1 MKLVNADQMK
11 RLDRKTIREYGIK
24 GLILMENAG
33 RAVADAVRRELS
45 GTESTRVVII
55 AGKGNNGGDGFVC
68 ARHLKNQ
75 GYNVTVLSFA
85 EPEEIKAD
93 AGVNAR
99 IWQKMGGKI
108 KKISSGAHIGRA
120 LTELKHA
127 AIVVDSIFGTGLKK
141 PVKGIYADMI
151 DTINLLSKPVVA
163 VDVPSGIDATT
174 GRVLGRAVRAKV
186 TVTMGLPKIGL
197 FLYPG
202 REYAGRVEVA
212 DIGMPEEVLRAE
224 DIKTYL
230 IDSNMVRSTF
240 RPRPP
245 DSHKGTFGHML
256 VVGGSTGKTGA
267 PYMAGVSGLRAGAG
281 LVTVAVPESLNPI
294 MELKTTEVMTHPLPE
309 DASGVVGKRAIE
321 ELERVCEGKS
331 VMVIGPGLGTDERT
345 ALFVEAAL
353 ECARQRDM
361 KIVIDADG
369 LNLLARRRGAMKR
382 CKEGNTEAVL
392 TPHPGEMARL
402 MGVDTARIQEDR
414 PGWAKRLS
422 DKTGCVVV
430 LKGASTI
437 VAGDGGFFLNPTGN
451 PALATAGTGDVLSG
465 MIGGFIS
472 QGMRPIQAAVA
483 AVYIQGVCAD
493 RFQELYGDRGM
504 IATDLI
510 REMPA
515 VINSFVERD

>member
-1 MKLVNADQMK
+1 MKLVSADQMK
-11 RLDRKTIREYGIK
+11 RLDRMTMREYGIK

-33 RAVADAVRRELS
+33 RSLADAVRRELS
-45 GTESTRVVII
+45 LRQAARIAII

-75 GYNVTVLSFA
+75 GFHVTVFSFA

-93 AGVNAR
+93 AGINAR
-99 IWQKMGGKI
+99 IWQKMGGRIRKV
-108 KKISSGAHIGRA
+108 SSGAHIGKVLA
-120 LTELKHA
+120 ELKHSEV
-127 AIVVDSIFGTGLKK
+127 VVDAIFGTGLSN
-141 PVKGIYADMI
+141 PVKGIHADMI
-151 DTINLLSKPVVA
+151 DTINLLSRPVVA

-174 GRVLGRAVRAKV
+174 GRVLGRAVRARL
-186 TVTMGLPKIGL
+186 TVTMGLPKLGL

-212 DIGMPEEVLRAE
+212 DIGMPENVLRA
-224 DIKTYL
+224 DNIKTYL
-230 IDSNMVRSTF
+230 VDDDMVRVMF

-245 DSHKGTFGHML
+245 DSHKGTFGHVL
-256 VVGGSTGKTGA
+256 VVGGSPGKTGA
-267 PYMAGVSGLRAGAG
+267 ACMGSMGALRAGAG
-281 LVTVAVPESLNPI
+281 LVTVAVPQSLHGI
-294 MELKTTEVMTHPLPE
+294 MEAKTTEVMTHPLPE
-309 DASGVVGKRAIE
+309 DAPGVVGKKAIDE
-321 ELERVCEGKS
+321 MERLCQGKS
-331 VMVIGPGLGTDERT
+331 VMLVGPGLGTDERT

-353 ECARQRDM
+353 KLAREGRM

-369 LNLLARRRGAMKR
+369 LNLLASIFGKTRRCREDGA
-382 CKEGNTEAVL
+382 EAVL

-402 MGVDTARIQEDR
+402 VGVDTDTIQQDR
-414 PGWAKRLS
+414 PGWARKLS

-437 VAGDGGFFLNPTGN
+437 IAGDGGFFINPTGN

-465 MIGGFIS
+465 MIAGLIS

-483 AVYIQGVCAD
+483 GVYIQGICAD
-493 RFQELYGDRGM
+493 RFLELYGDRALV
-504 IATDLI
+504 ATDLLK
-510 REMPA
+510 EMPW